1 MHCLKHK
8 GVLNNYQ
15 LSCFT
20 VNVAF
25 VPVDKVNVTA
35 SAEDKAISITS
46 PAVKLKITLPSNK
59 LSTPSDKVLVLVVD
73 AIGTLLRR
81 IAKVNATATDA
92 VDTNFQ
98 LISYIPVLATVIAL
112 AATVVFN
119 NGMVLLKATCCVDA
133 IPIDIGVVVVLYI
146 PPYAAIP
153 PAAPVGPVEPWI
165 IRKPTIN

>member
-98 LISYIPVLATVIAL
+98 LI
-112 AATVVFN
+112 
-119 NGMVLLKATCCVDA
+119 
-133 IPIDIGVVVVLYI
+133 
-146 PPYAAIP
+146 
-153 PAAPVGPVEPWI
+153 
-165 IRKPTIN
+165 